1 MEQDLRIT
9 PCIMSTVYTSWS
21 PLQACSELHLVYM
34 ENQLYMDGSSITEGT
49 LPQGKG
55 DDEIEWGHSG
65 HE

>member
-21 PLQACSELHLVYM
+21 PLQACSELHLVYT

-49 LPQGKG
+49 LPQGTG
-55 DDEIEWGHSG
+55 DDEIEWGHSE